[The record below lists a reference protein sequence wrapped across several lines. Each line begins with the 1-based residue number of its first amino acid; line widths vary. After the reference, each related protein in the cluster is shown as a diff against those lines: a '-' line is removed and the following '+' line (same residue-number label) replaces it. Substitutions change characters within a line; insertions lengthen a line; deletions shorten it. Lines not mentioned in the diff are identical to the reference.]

1 MALEGSWRLRPFAM
15 AKSRPES
22 PIVPALAVTS
32 ASGSQDVELGR
43 DRYDAVVFDM
53 DGVITD
59 TARIHAAAWEST
71 FDSFLQ
77 ACTAKTGTPQRPFDD
92 ADYLVYVDGKARD
105 DGVASFLASR
115 GIELRRGSAGDGP
128 TCETVWGL
136 ANRKNREFQRLLGD
150 QGVRPYPTSVTLV
163 RALQQRGIGTAVI
176 SASRNCQQVLEAAG
190 IGDLFRVRVDGLET
204 ERLGLPGKPAP
215 AVFLEAAQR
224 LGAGPDRTVVVEDA
238 IAGVQAGRNGLFG
251 LVIGVDRVGDGAA
264 LRDSGA
270 DFTVHDLGD
279 IHVREQGELPAP
291 AGIG

>member
-1 MALEGSWRLRPFAM
+1 
-15 AKSRPES
+15 
-22 PIVPALAVTS
+22 VPAPPVRS
-32 ASGSQDVELGR
+32 ASGGQVVELGP
-43 DRYDAVVFDM
+43 DLCDAVVFDM

-59 TARIHAAAWEST
+59 TARIHGAAWEST

-77 ACTAKTGTPQRPFDD
+77 GWSAKTGTPQRPFDD

-115 GIELRRGSAGDGP
+115 RIELRRGSHSDGP
-128 TCETVWGL
+128 MYETVWGL
-136 ANRKNREFQRLLGD
+136 ANRKNSEFQRLLAV

-176 SASRNCQQVLEAAG
+176 SASRNCEQVLKAAG

-215 AVFLEAAQR
+215 AVFLEAARR
-224 LGAGPDRTVVVEDA
+224 LGAGPGRTVVVEDA
-238 IAGVQAGRNGLFG
+238 IAGVQAGRRGFFG

-279 IHVREQGELPAP
+279 IHVRDQGGLPAH
-291 AGIG
+291 AGTR